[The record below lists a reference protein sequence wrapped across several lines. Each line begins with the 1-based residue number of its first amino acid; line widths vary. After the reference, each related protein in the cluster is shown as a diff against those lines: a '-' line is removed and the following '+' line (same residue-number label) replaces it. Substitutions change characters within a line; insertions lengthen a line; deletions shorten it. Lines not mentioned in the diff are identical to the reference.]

1 VVGRGGEAGR
11 SAGCPG
17 REKMTG
23 RDLEVA
29 SASSLAAPAFP
40 GMYLKLEMRRVGGVP
55 RGGKGEGRGGWP
67 GGGWR
72 MP

>member
-1 VVGRGGEAGR
+1 MVRLGEALAAR
-11 SAGCPG
+11 AGK
-17 REKMTG
+17 KMTG

-29 SASSLAAPAFP
+29 SASSPAAPAFP